1 VAATRAIEAFRPA
14 QGRMEVK
21 HARGAT
27 LLVDCYN
34 ANPESAA
41 AALETLA
48 AWPDASRRIALLGDM
63 LELGPKASDLHRA
76 TGAQARGAELWAV
89 GTHAADYVAGA
100 QQAGIAARTFADVEA
115 AAAALREA
123 LAPGVVVLL
132 KASRGA
138 RLERVLSGLEAEGR

>member
-1 VAATRAIEAFRPA
+1 
-14 QGRMEVK
+14 VK
-21 HARGAT
+21 RARGAT

-48 AWPDASRRIALLGDM
+48 TWPGATRRIALLGDM
-63 LELGPKASDLHRA
+63 LELGPRAAELHRA
-76 TGAQARGAELWAV
+76 TGARARDAELWVV
-89 GTHAADYVAGA
+89 GAHAEDYAAGA
-100 QQAGIAARTFADVEA
+100 RTARVAARVFGGIAEA
-115 AAAALREA
+115 AEALRET

-138 RLERVLSGLEAEGR
+138 RLERVLEGLEEKG